1 MKEMGGIAR
10 DDRQLTLIYSSNTRV
25 GKHTLSYLQGIDE
38 KIEAV
43 DISKVKVTGTQ
54 WVELAKAM
62 GKEVGDLVD
71 KRKMEDKDTN
81 TSEFDTDDWIKIL
94 QNNNEVLTQPIAING
109 KKTEQIENPP
119 DVMNF
124 FGVESAGIEKT
135 MHTDKPNIEPKTE
148 DENFK

>member
-1 MKEMGGIAR
+1 MEEMGEIAR

-38 KIEAV
+38 KVEAV

-62 GKEVGDLVD
+62 GKSVGDLVD
-71 KRKMEDKDTN
+71 KRIMEEKGTDT
-81 TSEFDTDDWIKIL
+81 SDFDTDDWIKIL
-94 QNNNEVLTQPIAING
+94 QNNNEVLTQPIAIKG
-109 KKTEQIENPP
+109 EKTMQIENPP
-119 DVMNF
+119 NIMNF

-135 MHTDKPNIEPKTE
+135 MHTEKPNIEPKTE

>member
-1 MKEMGGIAR
+1 MGGIAR

-38 KIEAV
+38 KIEAI

-81 TSEFDTDDWIKIL
+81 TSEFGTDDWIKIL

-109 KKTEQIENPP
+109 KRTEQIENPP

-135 MHTDKPNIEPKTE
+135 MHTEKPNIAPKTE